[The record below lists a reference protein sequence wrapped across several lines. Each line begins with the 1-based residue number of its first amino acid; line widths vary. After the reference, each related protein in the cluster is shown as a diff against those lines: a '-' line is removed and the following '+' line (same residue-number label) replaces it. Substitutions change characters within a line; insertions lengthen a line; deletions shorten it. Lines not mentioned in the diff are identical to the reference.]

1 MNSIKTQI
9 TSISTLSNLNIIE
22 SKTDNDTLTMMSLD
36 LPASLKKGSL
46 VKLAIKP
53 TNIMLAKE
61 KIGVF
66 SCENR
71 LEAKIIK
78 LEKGELLCSVKVAYL
93 QSTLEAIITL
103 NAANAMNLKIDE
115 KVTLFIKASDIY
127 IKEILSE
134 GELQ

>member
-9 TSISTLSNLNIIE
+9 TSISTLNNLNIIE
-22 SKTDNDTLTMMSLD
+22 SKTHNDTLTMMSLD
-36 LPASLKKGSL
+36 LPESLKKDSL

-61 KIGVF
+61 KIGAF

-71 LEAKIIK
+71 LEAKIINI
-78 LEKGELLCSVKVAYL
+78 EKGELLCSVTVEYL

-103 NAANAMNLKIDE
+103 NAANSMQLKVNEDI
-115 KVTLFIKASDIY
+115 TLLIKASDIY
-127 IKEILSE
+127 IKEILSA
-134 GELQ
+134 GELL

>member
-9 TSISTLSNLNIIE
+9 TSISTLNNLNIIE
-22 SKTDNDTLTMMSLD
+22 SKTHNDTLTMMSLD
-36 LPASLKKGSL
+36 LPESLKKDSL

-61 KIGVF
+61 KIGAF

-71 LEAKIIK
+71 LEAKIINI
-78 LEKGELLCSVKVAYL
+78 EKGELLCNVTVEYL

-103 NAANAMNLKIDE
+103 NAANAMQLKENED
-115 KVTLFIKASDIY
+115 VTLLIKASDIY
-127 IKEILSE
+127 IKEILSA
-134 GELQ
+134 GELL

>member
-9 TSISTLSNLNIIE
+9 TSISTLNNLNIIE
-22 SKTDNDTLTMMSLD
+22 SKTHNDTLTMMSLD
-36 LPASLKKGSL
+36 LPESLKKDSL

-61 KIGVF
+61 KIGAF

-71 LEAKIIK
+71 LEAKIINI
-78 LEKGELLCSVKVAYL
+78 EKGELLCNVTVEYL

-103 NAANAMNLKIDE
+103 NAANSMQLKVNEDI
-115 KVTLFIKASDIY
+115 TLLIKASDIY
-127 IKEILSE
+127 IKEILSA
-134 GELQ
+134 GELL

>member
-1 MNSIKTQI
+1 MNTITTQI
-9 TSISTLSNLNIIE
+9 TAINTLDNLNIIE

-36 LPASLKKGSL
+36 LPESLKKGSL
-46 VKLAIKP
+46 IKLAIKP

-66 SCENR
+66 SCENQ

-78 LEKGELLCSVKVAYL
+78 IEKGKLLCSVKVAYL
-93 QSTLEAIITL
+93 QSSLEAIITL
-103 NAANAMNLKIDE
+103 NAVNAMNLKTDE

-134 GELQ
+134 GKLQ